1 MPTAHVNGVDLYYE
15 VQGEG
20 PTLVMAHGLLGS
32 IDWSR
37 DLGERPEE
45 LAQHFRLV
53 RFDARGHG
61 KSGYTTDQSHYTWE
75 ALAEDMYGLMRH
87 LGIERAHV
95 GGGSMGGGTAL
106 TLTLAHPEVVE
117 RLVLVGP
124 PPVGQQASAPAAQMF
139 GGLALLIEGMGL
151 EKAVD
156 VALSLQP
163 WAPLKE
169 AVPELYDWIRRWLLS
184 QNPHAVV
191 PAIRGI
197 VLGPELAH
205 QRFGEI
211 KAPTLIIAHPDDD
224 LHPLAS
230 ARAIQRAVKDSYLV
244 VAPSAVY
251 YQQNPDEVVQMIV
264 GFLTGSIAPPNA
276 ERLPT

>member
-1 MPTAHVNGVDLYYE
+1 MPTAPVNGIDLYYE
-15 VQGEG
+15 VRGEG
-20 PTLVMAHGLLGS
+20 PTLVMAHGLLGRRE
-32 IDWSR
+32 WSQ
-37 DLGERPEE
+37 DGGERPDT
-45 LAQHFRLV
+45 LARHFRLI

-61 KSGYTTDQSHYTWE
+61 KSGYTTDQSHYTWD
-75 ALAEDMYGLMRH
+75 ALAEDMYALMQH
-87 LGIERAHV
+87 LGIRRAHV

-106 TLTLAHPEVVE
+106 TLALNHPEAVDK
-117 RLVLVGP
+117 LVLVGP
-124 PPVGQQASAPAAQMF
+124 PPVGQQASAPGAQLF

-156 VALSLQP
+156 LALSLQP

-169 AVPELYDWIRRWLLS
+169 AAPELYDWIRRWLLS

-205 QRFGEI
+205 QRFSVI
-211 KAPTLIIAHPDDD
+211 RAPTLIIAHPDDD

-244 VAPSAVY
+244 VAPTALY
-251 YQQNPDEVVQMIV
+251 YQQNPDEVVEMIV

>member
-1 MPTAHVNGVDLYYE
+1 MPTTRVNDIDLYYE

-32 IDWSR
+32 IEWSQ
-37 DLGERPEE
+37 DLGERPEA

-53 RFDARGHG
+53 TFDARGHG

-106 TLTLAHPEVVE
+106 TLALAHPEVVD

-124 PPVGQQASAPAAQMF
+124 PPVGQQASAPGAQLF

-151 EKAVD
+151 EKAVEL
-156 VALSLQP
+156 ALTLQP
-163 WAPLKE
+163 WASLRE
-169 AVPELYDWIRRWLLS
+169 GAPELYDWIRRWLLS
-184 QNPHAVV
+184 QNPNSVV

-205 QRFGEI
+205 HRFSEI

-224 LHPLAS
+224 LHPLES
-230 ARAIQRAVKDSYLV
+230 ARRIQRAVKDSYLV
-244 VAPSAVY
+244 VAPTAVY
-251 YQQNPDEVVQMIV
+251 YQQNPDEVAQMIV
-264 GFLTGSIAPPNA
+264 AFLEGSGPPA
-276 ERLPT
+276 GAGRPDP

>member
-15 VQGEG
+15 VQGQG

-32 IDWSR
+32 IEWSR
-37 DLGERPEE
+37 DLGERPDT
-45 LAQHFRLV
+45 LARHFRLI

-61 KSGYTTDQSHYTWE
+61 KSGYTTSQADYTWE
-75 ALAEDMYGLMRH
+75 ALAADMYALMRY

-106 TLTLAHPEVVE
+106 TLALAHPEVVD

-124 PPVGQQASAPAAQMF
+124 PPIGQQASAPGAQLF

-151 EKAVD
+151 ENAVGL
-156 VALSLQP
+156 ALTLQP
-163 WAPLKE
+163 WASLKDG
-169 AVPELYDWIRRWLLS
+169 APELYDWIRRWLLS
-184 QNPHAVV
+184 QNPRAVV

-205 QRFGEI
+205 RRFGEI

-224 LHPLAS
+224 IHPLES

-244 VAPSAVY
+244 VAPTAVY
-251 YQQNPDEVVQMIV
+251 YQQNPDEVAEMIV
-264 GFLTGSIAPPNA
+264 GFLADSTPPAGS
-276 ERLPT
+276 ERLST